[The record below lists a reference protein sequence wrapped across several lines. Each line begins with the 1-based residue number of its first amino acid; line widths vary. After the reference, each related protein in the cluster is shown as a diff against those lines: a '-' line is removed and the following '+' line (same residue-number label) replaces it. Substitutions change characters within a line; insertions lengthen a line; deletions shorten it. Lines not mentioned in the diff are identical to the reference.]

1 VEANEE
7 QRQEERMVTQ
17 TEHLLFINMP
27 LNLMGSLVVRKR
39 GLLGMVLGEEVA
51 EDRRNR
57 DCIAGSLHM
66 LPLHML
72 PTLTLCLNRIHTFPC
87 GFIIYICTCIHAF
100 AREPCRFSDLRTSQ
114 SGQSFPCSLVCTLTY
129 FGILTCFLG

>member
-7 QRQEERMVTQ
+7 QRQEEHMVTQ

-57 DCIAGSLHM
+57 DCIAGSLH
-66 LPLHML
+66 
-72 PTLTLCLNRIHTFPC
+72 
-87 GFIIYICTCIHAF
+87 
-100 AREPCRFSDLRTSQ
+100 
-114 SGQSFPCSLVCTLTY
+114 
-129 FGILTCFLG
+129 TCFHSTCYPH